1 MLSLA
6 SGCAGFTGWRRTG
19 TGKTEVEQGASCRKR
34 TRRRRSRNGFQ
45 SRRKATRW
53 GLSEVGDDDR
63 TLLTGRCGGWGLA
76 WGVCDAVPRGMGL
89 QRVNLQQGQGDDRPC
104 PGLERSD
111 ILARILYGEAPAT
124 TPGTAP
130 SVNPSATRHD
140 IAITA
145 APLRMGSSALGSPPS
160 QPSAPLAGGW
170 TTAPVE
176 RFTGRHHGGSLWRI

>member
-1 MLSLA
+1 MFSLA
-6 SGCAGFTGWRRTG
+6 SGCTGFREWRRTG
-19 TGKTEVEQGASCRKR
+19 TGK
-34 TRRRRSRNGFQ
+34 RRSSRVLPAGSEEARRSRNGFQ

-104 PGLERSD
+104 PGSERSD
-111 ILARILYGEAPAT
+111 ILARIPYGEAPAT